1 MKAEYNGYV
10 LAGGRS
16 SRMGKDKSQLKLGD
30 TTLIG
35 HVISAIRE
43 SVANVYI
50 ISNHSIYD
58 NEGLPVIHDVLSGR
72 GPAGGIL
79 SALEHSA
86 VPFNFILSCD
96 TPFIRPETIQA
107 IMQVHGTFDI
117 TLPEVNGYPEPL
129 CGIYSTTCAV
139 EWRRRLEGGM
149 LKLTDLIAGFRSQ
162 LIPVTD
168 LNNGNKNEF
177 FNINSPE
184 DYENAIKRQQR

>member
-1 MKAEYNGYV
+1 MKADYNGYI

-16 SRMGKDKSQLKLGD
+16 SRMGTDKSFLRLGE

-35 HVISAIRE
+35 HVIGALRGCVE
-43 SVANVYI
+43 NLYI
-50 ISNHSIYD
+50 VSNNSMH
-58 NEGLPVIHDVLSGR
+58 EKQGLPVIPDVLSGC

-79 SALEHSA
+79 SALEHSD
-86 VPFNFILSCD
+86 VPCNFILSCD

-107 IMQVHGTFDI
+107 IMQAHGTFDI

-129 CGIYSTTCAV
+129 CGIYSTTCAL
-139 EWRRRLEGGM
+139 EWRRRLELGM

-168 LNNGNKNEF
+168 LNNGHKEEF

-184 DYENAIKRQQR
+184 DYQNALIRQQR